1 MNVVPRFVR
10 FPHASDEQR
19 KLVGI
24 LAGSAAFII
33 ALINLIT
40 LLRLGRATPK
50 DLASDLG
57 IIMLLASG
65 SLAFLSAVWRS
76 RIALHIQVFLCFITA
91 LFSAITAKGGDLTSA
106 LPLILGLILALEYNF
121 GRPSL
126 FAWAVIAFLAYPLAL
141 GWGYS
146 HFSPAYLSQAA
157 GGMLGLIFF
166 LTLFGGIIL
175 RHRALHREEAELL
188 EERVKERT
196 RELESLLQERA
207 AMLREIHHRVKNNL
221 QLIASL
227 LRLESDKIENTD
239 QRRSFYAGIARVDAI
254 AMAHDSL
261 YVADRLDVVDL
272 GVYASRILQSIRQ
285 ESLPQVDFELAISGD
300 SHIRLDRAVSFGIL
314 LHELLTNIHDHA
326 YKDRPGIGQIELKSK
341 ENCIELKVS
350 DEGVG
355 MPETLDPRGGIGLPL
370 VRALTDQLDGTI
382 VCEVGTSGIAGTTWL
397 LSFPAD

>member
-1 MNVVPRFVR
+1 MPLRLPS
-10 FPHASDEQR
+10 FPHAPDRLR

-24 LAGSAAFII
+24 LAGSS
-33 ALINLIT
+33 ALSIVSLNLIT
-40 LLRLGRATPK
+40 LLRLGRVTLEDIAT
-50 DLASDLG
+50 DFG
-57 IIMLLASG
+57 IIILFCSGLLA
-65 SLAFLSAVWRS
+65 LLTAAWRS
-76 RIALHIQVFLCFITA
+76 RISLHMQVSLCFLTA
-91 LFSAITAKGGDLTSA
+91 VFSAITAKGGDLTSA

-126 FAWAVIAFLAYPLAL
+126 IAWAVIAFLAYPLAL

-146 HFSPAYLSQAA
+146 RFSPAYLSQVAA
-157 GGMLGLIFF
+157 GVLGLIFF

-272 GVYASRILQSIRQ
+272 GVYASRIIQSIRQ

-314 LHELLTNIHDHA
+314 LHELLSNIHDHA
-326 YKDRPGIGQIELKSK
+326 YKNRPGIGRIELKSK
-341 ENCIELKVS
+341 ENCIELKVA
-350 DEGVG
+350 DEGEG
-355 MPETLDPRGGIGLPL
+355 MPQTPDPRRGIGLPL

-382 VCEVGTSGIAGTTWL
+382 VHEVGTSGFAGTTWL